1 MTASAPTAAGHSLPP
16 TELRSPDSTDLD
28 ELGTLERLSLLN
40 AHDRRAVSA
49 VTAVLPQLAEL
60 VDEAAA
66 RIRRGGRVHYFG
78 AGTPGRLAVLDAA
91 ELLPTFHLEP
101 GIVTAHIA
109 GGDRAITV
117 AVEDSE
123 DSAADGARDADSLR
137 PDDLAVGVTASGR
150 TPYVGGALRR
160 ARERGAA
167 TALITSDP
175 AAPLAGLA
183 DILIAVET
191 GPEVLTGS
199 TRLGA
204 GTAQKA
210 ILSGF
215 STALMAALGRT
226 YSNLM
231 VSVVATNAK
240 LRDRTLRILRE
251 AGAADH
257 EADGLL
263 AAADGDLKAAIVAL
277 LTGASADD
285 ARAALNDASGS
296 VRDAAAA
303 LTPPAGAAHP
313 ASHRDQRR
321 SG

>member
-1 MTASAPTAAGHSLPP
+1 MTIPAPTASHPLPP
-16 TELRSPDSTDLD
+16 TELRSPDSTGLD
-28 ELGTLERLSLLN
+28 ELSALERLRLLN
-40 AHDRRAVSA
+40 AHDRRAMEA
-49 VTAVLPQLAEL
+49 VAEALPRVAEL
-60 VDEAAA
+60 VDQAAP
-66 RIRRGGRVHYFG
+66 RVRRGGVVHYFG

-101 GIVTAHIA
+101 GVVTAHIA
-109 GGDRAITV
+109 GGERALTV

-123 DSAADGARDADSLR
+123 DSVADGERDADLLG
-137 PDDLAVGVTASGR
+137 PDDVAIGVTASGS

-160 ARERGAA
+160 ARERGAF
-167 TALITSDP
+167 TALITSNPD
-175 AAPLAGLA
+175 AALAGLA

-204 GTAQKA
+204 GTAQKT

-215 STALMAALGRT
+215 STALMIALGRT

-251 AGAADH
+251 AGAPEG
-257 EADGLL
+257 EAEALL
-263 AAADGDLKAAIVAL
+263 AAAGGDLKAAIVAL
-277 LTGASADD
+277 LTGADADR
-285 ARAALNDASGS
+285 ASAALAAASGS
-296 VRDAAAA
+296 VRDAVAA
-303 LTPPAGAAHP
+303 LH
-313 ASHRDQRR
+313 D
-321 SG
+321 